1 MKTIKFKGTLG
12 ILKGVNKKDEVVEIF
27 RLSEENKVVKNRIKV
42 ELEKAKATDEYKTF
56 FTEFSPFENMVTLSI
71 SDLLKIGNE
80 KDNR

>member
-1 MKTIKFKGTLG
+1 MKTIKFKGTIG
-12 ILKGVNKKDEVVEIF
+12 ILKAVNKKDEVVEIF
-27 RLSEENKVVKNRIKV
+27 RLSEENKIVKNRIKA
-42 ELEKAKATDEYKTF
+42 ELEKAKSTGEYKTF